1 MDFNQTTDEIL
12 KEELEQLRE
21 DILQVYN
28 SSGKRTTGEFER
40 GLETLYQPNQGFLF
54 GYEYLGG
61 RRAGKMPPLE
71 AIEKWIRA
79 KGLKPLENKLS
90 ISSMAFLIARKIGR
104 KGTKKE
110 NNLPIY
116 SQVITP
122 ERIQEILDK
131 IEQINV
137 GQFIKDVEAMIE
149 KSFNEFQ

>member
-1 MDFNQTTDEIL
+1 MFEEETKDVLHEEMERLRDDIL
-12 KEELEQLRE
+12 K
-21 DILQVYN
+21 VYN

-40 GLETLYQPNQGFLF
+40 GLLTLYQPNQAFLF

-71 AIEKWIRA
+71 AIEKWIKA
-79 KGLKPLENKLS
+79 KGLKPLEDKLS
-90 ISSMAFLIARKIGR
+90 ISSLAFLIARSIAK

-116 SQVITP
+116 TQVITP
-122 ERIQEILDK
+122 DRIQEILDK
-131 IEQINV
+131 VEQINV
-137 GQFIKDVEAMIE
+137 SRFIKDVEAMIT